1 MEITP
6 LASAGSNTT
15 APSDPKRIAKIHDA
29 AQQFEALMITQMMK
43 TVRETNSDGWLSDG
57 GETGEDS
64 TMSMA
69 EAQFA
74 QAMASR
80 GGFGLAKMI
89 VKAMTPSS
97 GPAASAGSANAPA
110 GGAPTAALAPQPGP
124 KMLRPVVAPLQPAAG
139 AQSK

>member
-1 MEITP
+1 MEMSQ
-6 LASAGSNTT
+6 LASASTT
-15 APSDPKRIAKIHDA
+15 ASADPKRIAKIHDA
-29 AQQFEALMITQMMK
+29 AQKFEALMITQMMK

-80 GGFGLAKMI
+80 GGLGLAKTI
-89 VKAMTPSS
+89 EKAMTPSVPRS
-97 GPAASAGSANAPA
+97 D
-110 GGAPTAALAPQPGP
+110 
-124 KMLRPVVAPLQPAAG
+124 R
-139 AQSK
+139 

>member
-6 LASAGSNTT
+6 LTSAGANTT
-15 APSDPKRIAKIHDA
+15 EPSDPKRIAKIHDA

-74 QAMASR
+74 QAMANR
-80 GGFGLAKMI
+80 GGLGLAKMI
-89 VKAMTPSS
+89 VKAMTP
-97 GPAASAGSANAPA
+97 PNASTASTGSANATLSGSATP
-110 GGAPTAALAPQPGP
+110 ALASQPGP
-124 KMLRPVVAPLQPAAG
+124 EMLKPGVGPLQAPAG
-139 AQSK
+139 APSK

>member
-6 LASAGSNTT
+6 LSSAGSNPT
-15 APSDPKRIAKIHDA
+15 ASADPKRIAKIHDA

-80 GGFGLAKMI
+80 GGLGLAKMI

-97 GPAASAGSANAPA
+97 ASSASTGSLNSPPSGSATPA
-110 GGAPTAALAPQPGP
+110 LVSQPGP
-124 KMLRPVVAPLQPAAG
+124 IMLRPGVRSLQEPAG
-139 AQSK
+139 VPSK